1 MLKKLSLIFP
11 ILPKLGY
18 SNVAY
23 MLWYRLSLKWGWRK
37 PMFPKAEPING
48 GFFNAVTPINDYPA
62 QWKELALEKA
72 NAILES
78 RLTWFH
84 YHQFKVGNPPNWFL
98 NPFDYSIL
106 NNPQK
111 HWTDLSDFDLNTGDI
126 KIIWEPSRFDWVI
139 DLARAYR
146 ITGQQE
152 YLDTLN
158 HWLIDWSQHNPLN
171 TGPNWKCG
179 QEASIRLMKLISATQ
194 LLEQDL
200 TASEPLKQMLYEHL
214 GRIRNN
220 ITYAWA
226 QDNNH
231 GTSEAAALYIGAVFL
246 LKQTQTNALKK
257 QLYKY
262 RNKGKQILL
271 NRINKLL
278 TPQGVFSQRSVT
290 YHRVVVDTMSWVLYN
305 MQRYNEPAFTDSIR
319 AKLQNLGELQYKMIS
334 SSQGETPNLG
344 SNDGAMLLNLHH
356 ADYRDF
362 RPSTQLFFAALK
374 QEKRFAP
381 GLHDEPLF
389 WFYSEL
395 MDEKT
400 TVLKNEKGIL
410 NVDDELIILQ
420 DADIKIFFR
429 LPHDRFRFA
438 TCDALHLDIWYKGK
452 NILGDSGSYSYNAG
466 EKSQDFESVS
476 AHNTVQFGE
485 EEQMPKISRFLYG
498 AWLKA
503 KAINFSDVGEEIWT
517 CEASYTDYRKN
528 THKRM
533 VHWESS
539 LKRLTVID
547 QLDSPSQER
556 KKLFWQVFDESIIE
570 KMEVK
575 TEHGDVL
582 KSDSVKAFHSLYYL
596 QKTDHLRLT
605 YETTSQQFKTIIQF

>member
-1 MLKKLSLIFP
+1 MLKKLSLILP

-37 PMFPKAEPING
+37 TMFPKAEPING
-48 GFFNAVTPINDYPA
+48 VFFNAVAPINDYPP
-62 QWKELALEKA
+62 QWKELAVEKA
-72 NAILES
+72 DAILEG

-84 YHQFKVGNPPNWFL
+84 YHSFKVGNPPNWFL
-98 NPFDYSIL
+98 NPFDHSIL
-106 NNPQK
+106 ANPNK

-146 ITGQQE
+146 VSGRKE
-152 YLDTLN
+152 YLNTLN
-158 HWLIDWSQHNPLN
+158 QWLIDWSQQNPLN

-179 QEASIRLMKLISATQ
+179 QEASIRLMKLISASQ
-194 LLEQDL
+194 LLGQDT
-200 TASEPLKQMLYEHL
+200 TATPALKRMLYEHL

-220 ITYAWA
+220 ITYACA

-246 LKQTQTNALKK
+246 LKQSQPNALKK
-257 QLYKY
+257 QLYKF
-262 RNKGKQILL
+262 RNKGKHILL
-271 NRINKLL
+271 NRINKLI
-278 TPQGVFSQRSVT
+278 TPQGVFSQRSVN
-290 YHRVVVDTMSWVLYN
+290 YHRVVVDTMSWVLMN
-305 MQRYNEPAFTDSIR
+305 MQRYEEPKFSKWVLAR
-319 AKLQNLGELQYKMIS
+319 LKNLGELQYQMIANS
-334 SSQGETPNLG
+334 KGEVPNLG

-356 ADYRDF
+356 ANYRDF
-362 RPSTQLFFAALK
+362 RPSSQLFFAALK
-374 QEKRFAP
+374 QEKRFTP

-389 WFYSEL
+389 WFYPEL
-395 MDEKT
+395 LVKKNSRITDEK
-400 TVLKNEKGIL
+400 VMI

-438 TCDALHLDIWYKGK
+438 TCDALHLDVWYNGK
-452 NILGDSGSYSYNAG
+452 NVLGDSGSYSYNAK

-476 AHNTVQFGE
+476 AHNTVQFGN

-503 KAINFSDVGEEIWT
+503 QSINISESTAEIWS

-528 THKRM
+528 THKRT

-547 QLDSPSQER
+547 QLNSPKQES
-556 KKLFWQVFDESIIE
+556 KKLFWQVFDASIID
-570 KMEVK
+570 KITVK
-575 TEHGDVL
+575 TEKGAVL
-582 KSDSVKAFHSLYYL
+582 KHDSTKAFHSLYYL
-596 QKTDHLRLT
+596 QQAEHMRLT
-605 YETTSQQFKTIIQF
+605 YESNTQQFKTIIQF